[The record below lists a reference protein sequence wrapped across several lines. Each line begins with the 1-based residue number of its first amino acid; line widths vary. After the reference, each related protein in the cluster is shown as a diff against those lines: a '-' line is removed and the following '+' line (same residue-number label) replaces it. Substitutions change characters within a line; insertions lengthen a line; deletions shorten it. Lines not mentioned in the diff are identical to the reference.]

1 MLSVLLVSLVSTLTI
16 AGPTPAPVL
25 PLPDALELC
34 IHKAEICALESRL
47 PKCLPFPDDEGTDCI
62 ENYEDC
68 SYDFPEAHE
77 QSCRMT
83 YVWCKLEEDAT
94 WEPKYHAA
102 CAVAY
107 KECPTL

>member
-1 MLSVLLVSLVSTLTI
+1 
-16 AGPTPAPVL
+16 
-25 PLPDALELC
+25 
-34 IHKAEICALESRL
+34 
-47 PKCLPFPDDEGTDCI
+47 
-62 ENYEDC
+62 
-68 SYDFPEAHE
+68 
-77 QSCRMT
+77 MT